1 MADWTTPKTDW
12 EKNPKP
18 PVAEDFNRIEGNIQ
32 HVFEQV
38 EAKKGAIVSALN
50 DIDMPASIED
60 SYSELADKIRI
71 QKTQVHTLSYDRKGL
86 SWESWTFIDSIDLGT
101 DLIKMITFKASSNSG
116 LILLDFQTGE
126 AVSVYY
132 VSGSTAYH
140 WHTTDGTYRVV
151 CGQRDDAR
159 FEYVGNVLNIYG
171 KKWAGY
177 TDTWRLSGTLYA
189 YR

>member
-32 HVFEQV
+32 HVFEQI
-38 EAKKGAIVSALN
+38 EEKKGAIVSALN

-71 QKTQVHTLSYDRKGL
+71 QKTQVHTLNYYRNGLSYD
-86 SWESWTFIDSIDLGT
+86 SWTFIDSIDLGT
-101 DLIKMITFKASSNSG
+101 DLIKRITFITNNYRG
-116 LILLDFQTGE
+116 LVLIDFQTGE
-126 AVSVYY
+126 AVSVYWF
-132 VSGSTAYH
+132 SNNEAYH
-140 WHTTDGTYRVV
+140 LRTTDGTYRVI
-151 CGQRDDAR
+151 CSYGDYAR

-171 KKWAGY
+171 MDWGSPFSWDLK
-177 TDTWRLSGTLYA
+177 GTLYA